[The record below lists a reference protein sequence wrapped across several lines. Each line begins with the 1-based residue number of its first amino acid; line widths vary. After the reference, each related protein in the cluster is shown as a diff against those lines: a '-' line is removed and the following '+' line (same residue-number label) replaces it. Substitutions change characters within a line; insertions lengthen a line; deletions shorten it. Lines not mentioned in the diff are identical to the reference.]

1 MDQKKYSWRKFF
13 QLLISAKPANWI
25 IFCALFASVIT
36 TVAGLVVPLFTKNLI
51 DGFSIASLDVKM
63 IALIV
68 LAFVLQAITNGFSI
82 FLLNYMGQKVVATIR
97 ERLWKK
103 IVHLPVSYFD
113 NTKTGEW

>member
-1 MDQKKYSWRKFF
+1 M
-13 QLLISAKPANWI
+13 
-25 IFCALFASVIT
+25 FCALFASVIT

-97 ERLWKK
+97 
-103 IVHLPVSYFD
+103 
-113 NTKTGEW
+113 